1 MGDGTGSD
9 IDGKR
14 QDGARGRAGASREGF
29 GILGDGTAVEA
40 VVLRNG
46 RGTTARLIG
55 FGAALQSLHVPD
67 RHGRLDDVV
76 LGYATLAEYVEH
88 PQYFG
93 ATIGRYGNRL
103 AGGRF
108 VLDGRT
114 VQVPATDGPNAL
126 HGGVHGFDQ
135 RCWEIETLSG
145 PGEVPHVAFRRT
157 SPDGE
162 EGFPGRLFVRAGYT
176 LGEDDTLTLDYAA
189 ATDASTV
196 VNLTNHSFFNLCGE
210 GSGRSALDHL
220 VTIHADAFTPV
231 DGTMIPTGEIRPVSG
246 TAMDFTA
253 AGGGVARIRDGAE
266 PQLVL
271 GRGYDH
277 TFVLRGGVAPEPRP
291 AVRVEDPRSGRVL
304 EIATTEPGV
313 QFYSGNFLDGTR
325 TGKAGLL
332 YRQGDGLCFEAQHF
346 PDAPNHPTFPS
357 TRLDPGQTFRSRTVW
372 RFTTSQN

>member
-1 MGDGTGSD
+1 MGDG
-9 IDGKR
+9 IDAGR
-14 QDGARGRAGASREGF
+14 QDATRGEAGAGREGF
-29 GILGDGTAVEA
+29 GTLGDGTAIEA
-40 VVLRNG
+40 VVLRNR

-55 FGAALQSLHVPD
+55 FGAALQSLHVSD

-108 VLDGRT
+108 VLDGAVR
-114 VQVPATDGPNAL
+114 VPATDGANAL
-126 HGGVHGFDQ
+126 HGGVRGFDQ
-135 RCWEIETLSG
+135 RRWEIETLSG
-145 PGEVPHVAFRRT
+145 PGEVPHVTFRRI

-162 EGFPGRLFVRAGYT
+162 EGFPGRLDVCAGYT
-176 LGEDDTLTLDYAA
+176 LGEDDTLTLDYTAT
-189 ATDASTV
+189 TDAPTV
-196 VNLTNHSFFNLCGE
+196 INLTNHSFFNLCGE
-210 GSGRSALDHL
+210 NSGRSALDHL

-231 DGTMIPTGEIRPVSG
+231 DATMIPTGEIRPVAG

-253 AGGGVARIRDGAE
+253 AVAVVERIRDGSE
-266 PQLVL
+266 RQLVL

-277 TFVLRGGVAPEPRP
+277 NYVLRGGVTPEPRP
-291 AVRVEDPRSGRVL
+291 AVRVEDPISGHVL

-332 YRQGDGLCFEAQHF
+332 YRQGDGLCFETQHF

-372 RFTTSQN
+372 RFTISQN

>member
-1 MGDGTGSD
+1 MDNGNGHGPGD
-9 IDGKR
+9 
-14 QDGARGRAGASREGF
+14 AGASRDGF
-29 GILGDGTAVEA
+29 GRLDDGTAVEA
-40 VVLRNG
+40 VVLRNR
-46 RGTTARLIG
+46 RGMTARLIG
-55 FGAALQSLHVPD
+55 YGAALQSLHVPD

-76 LGYATLAEYVEH
+76 LGYATLGEYVGH

-93 ATIGRYGNRL
+93 ATIGRYGNRI
-103 AGGRF
+103 ANGRF

-126 HGGVHGFDQ
+126 HGGVHGFDA
-135 RCWEIETLSG
+135 RVWEVDAVSG
-145 PGEVPHVAFRRT
+145 PGGPAQVAFRRT

-162 EGFPGRLFVRAGYT
+162 EGFPGRLEIRATYT
-176 LGEDDTLTLDYAA
+176 LDEEALTLDYL
-189 ATDASTV
+189 ATADAPTV

-210 GSGRSALDHL
+210 GSGRGALDHL

-231 DGTMIPTGEIRPVSG
+231 NETMIPTGEIRPVDG
-246 TAMDFTA
+246 GAMDFRSPTPV
-253 AGGGVARIRDGAE
+253 VARIRDGAE

-277 TFVLRGGVAPEPRP
+277 NYVLRGGVTAEPRP
-291 AVRVEDPRSGRVL
+291 AVRACDPVSGRVL
-304 EIATTEPGV
+304 EISTTEPGV

-325 TGKAGLL
+325 TGKSGLL
-332 YRQGDGLCFEAQHF
+332 YRQGDGLCFETQHF

-357 TRLDPGQTFRSRTVW
+357 TRLDPGQTHRSRTVW

>member
-1 MGDGTGSD
+1 MDDARQEDGRD
-9 IDGKR
+9 
-14 QDGARGRAGASREGF
+14 RAGASRHGF
-29 GILGDGTAVEA
+29 GTLADGTAVEA
-40 VVLRNG
+40 VVLRNRG
-46 RGTTARLIG
+46 GTTARLIG
-55 FGAALQSLHVPD
+55 FGAALQSLRVPD

-76 LGYATLAEYVEH
+76 LGYATLEDYVAH

-93 ATIGRYGNRL
+93 ATIGRYGNRI

-108 VLDGRT
+108 ALDGRT
-114 VQVPATDGPNAL
+114 AQVPATDGPNAL

-135 RCWEIETLSG
+135 RPWEIETVSG
-145 PGEVPHVAFRRT
+145 PGEPAHVTFRRI

-162 EGFPGRLFVRAGYT
+162 EGFTGRLEVRASYT

-189 ATDASTV
+189 TTDAPTV
-196 VNLTNHSFFNLCGE
+196 VNLTNHSFFNLGGE
-210 GSGRSALDHL
+210 DSGRTALDHL

-231 DGTMIPTGEIRPVSG
+231 DDTMIPTGEIRPVAGS
-246 TAMDFTA
+246 AMDFRTPTA
-253 AGGGVARIRDGAE
+253 IVARIRDGAE
-266 PQLVL
+266 RQIVL

-277 TFVLRGGVAPEPRP
+277 NYVLRGGVTAEPRP
-291 AVRVEDPRSGRVL
+291 AVHAWDPVSGRVL

-325 TGKAGLL
+325 TGKGGKL
-332 YRQGDGLCFEAQHF
+332 YRQGDGLCFETQHF

-357 TRLDPGQTFRSRTVW
+357 TRLDSGQTFRSRTVW

>member
-1 MGDGTGSD
+1 MDG
-9 IDGKR
+9 IDGGPG
-14 QDGARGRAGASREGF
+14 DAGASREGF
-29 GILGDGTAVEA
+29 GSLADGTAVEA
-40 VVLRNG
+40 VVLRNRNG
-46 RGTTARLIG
+46 MAARLIG

-67 RHGRLDDVV
+67 RQGRLADVV
-76 LGYATLAEYVEH
+76 LGYATLADYVDH
-88 PQYFG
+88 PQFFG
-93 ATIGRYGNRL
+93 ATIGRYGNRI

-114 VQVPATDGPNAL
+114 VQVPVTDGPNAL

-135 RCWEIETLSG
+135 RAWEVGTLSG
-145 PGEVPHVAFRRT
+145 PGEPAYVSFRRI

-162 EGFPGRLFVRAGYT
+162 EGFPGRVEVHAGWT

-189 ATDASTV
+189 TTDAPTV
-196 VNLTNHSFFNLCGE
+196 VNLTNHSYFNLGGE

-220 VTIHADAFTPV
+220 VTIHADGFTAV
-231 DGTMIPTGEIRPVSG
+231 DDTMIPTGEIRPVVGS
-246 TAMDFTA
+246 AMDFTA
-253 AGGGVARIRDGAE
+253 PVAVGARVRDGAE

-277 TFVLRGGVAPEPRP
+277 NYVLRGGVTAEPRP
-291 AVRVEDPRSGRVL
+291 AVRVADPVSGRVL
-304 EIATTEPGV
+304 EISTTEPGV

-332 YRQGDGLCFEAQHF
+332 YRQGEGLCFETQHF

>member
-1 MGDGTGSD
+1 MDNGIGS
-9 IDGKR
+9 GSG
-14 QDGARGRAGASREGF
+14 QAGASREDF
-29 GILGDGTAVEA
+29 GRLADGTVVEA
-40 VVLRNG
+40 VVLRN
-46 RGTTARLIG
+46 RHGTTARLIG
-55 FGAALQSLHVPD
+55 FGAALQALHVPD

-76 LGYATLAEYVEH
+76 LGYATLAEYVDH

-93 ATIGRYGNRL
+93 ATIGRYGNRI

-126 HGGVHGFDQ
+126 HGGVHGFDG
-135 RCWEIETLSG
+135 RAWEVETVSG
-145 PGEVPHVAFRRT
+145 PGEPAHVTFRRT

-162 EGFPGRLFVRAGYT
+162 EGFPGQLEVRVGYT
-176 LGEDDTLTLDYAA
+176 LGEDDTLTLDYLAS
-189 ATDASTV
+189 TDAPTV

-210 GSGRSALDHL
+210 NSGRTALDHL

-231 DGTMIPTGEIRPVSG
+231 DDSMIPTGELRAVEG
-246 TAMDFTA
+246 TAMGFGVPTA
-253 AGGGVARIRDGAE
+253 IVARIRDGSE
-266 PQLVL
+266 RQLVL

-277 TFVLRGGVAPEPRP
+277 NYVLRGGVSAEPKP
-291 AVRVEDPRSGRVL
+291 AVRVEDPASGRVL
-304 EIATTEPGV
+304 EISTTEPGV

-325 TGKAGLL
+325 TGKSGKL
-332 YRQGDGLCFEAQHF
+332 YRQGDGLCFETQHY
-346 PDAPNHPTFPS
+346 PDAPNHPMFPS